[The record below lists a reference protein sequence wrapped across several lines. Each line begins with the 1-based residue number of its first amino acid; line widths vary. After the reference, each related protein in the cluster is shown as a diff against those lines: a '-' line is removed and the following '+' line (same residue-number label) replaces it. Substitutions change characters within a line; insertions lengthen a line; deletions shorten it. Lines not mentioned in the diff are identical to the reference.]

1 MIKDTKFLN
10 WEKAQRTNWY
20 LYTNSYLVSLA
31 IFYINV
37 TLFGISNIQISEI
50 LKLQL
55 DECMQMNAK
64 QNEGAWK
71 TQLLNIV

>member
-1 MIKDTKFLN
+1 MRKSKS
-10 WEKAQRTNWY
+10 TNWY

-31 IFYINV
+31 IFYV

-64 QNEGAWK
+64 QNEGEWK
-71 TQLLNIV
+71 AQLWNIA

>member
-1 MIKDTKFLN
+1 MRKSKS
-10 WEKAQRTNWY
+10 TNWY

-31 IFYINV
+31 IFYV

-71 TQLLNIV
+71 TQLLDIV